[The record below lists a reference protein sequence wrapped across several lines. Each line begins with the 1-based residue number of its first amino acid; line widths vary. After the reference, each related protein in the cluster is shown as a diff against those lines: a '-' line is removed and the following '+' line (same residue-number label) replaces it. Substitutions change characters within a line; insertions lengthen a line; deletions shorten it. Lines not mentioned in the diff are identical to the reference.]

1 VIKPVGIVG
10 TGAVSCAGNNL
21 QEIWSSLKNRK
32 SGIQSTGLG
41 PVQNFEHLATQFP
54 RLKDS
59 RAAVFAAHALKESVE
74 AAGWKDWEKD
84 TAIVLA
90 TTAGQITLWE
100 NEVPQFVS
108 GKIAAGQFALAI
120 RNQSL
125 GSMCEA
131 LQDEFGLKGQSF
143 LITSA
148 CSASGQAL
156 ALGAQLIRQRKA
168 RRVLVGGFETLSRLT
183 VEGFRSLKLI
193 SPQIAKPFDRD
204 RDGINLSEGAA
215 FVALEDTLDA
225 AAFVLGHGL
234 TADAFHMT
242 APSNDGEGIMRAMRL
257 SLEMSGLK
265 TSDVDWIHGHGTG
278 SLANDLAEGTAVRN
292 LFGVDHPPV
301 SSTKWLHGHLL
312 GGSGLLETVLSVQA
326 LREGEAIPSLGL
338 ENPDP
343 AIPLKWQPPQ
353 GELKY
358 IVKTTLGFGGSNSA
372 VVLKKGRP

>member
-1 VIKPVGIVG
+1 MISPVAVVG

-21 QEIWSSLKNRK
+21 PEIWSALKNRR
-32 SGIQSTGLG
+32 SGIENGLG
-41 PVQNFEHLATQFP
+41 PVKNFEKLESQFP
-54 RLKDS
+54 RLKES
-59 RAAVFAAHALKESVE
+59 RAAVFAAVALQEAVE
-74 AAGWKDWEKD
+74 AAGWKDWQND

-100 NEVPQFVS
+100 NEIPQFVS
-108 GKIAAGQFALAI
+108 GKISAAQFALAI

-125 GSMCEA
+125 GSICEA
-131 LQDEFGLKGQSF
+131 LQDEFRLKGQSF

-156 ALGAQLIRQRKA
+156 ALGAQLIRQKKA
-168 RRVLVGGFETLSRLT
+168 RRCLVGGFETLSKLT

-193 SPQIAKPFDRD
+193 SLEVAKPFDRD
-204 RDGINLSEGAA
+204 RTGINLSEGAA
-215 FVALEDTLDA
+215 FVALEDSSAADA
-225 AAFVLGHGL
+225 FILGHGL

-242 APSNDGEGIMRAMRL
+242 APSTDGEGVLRAMRA
-257 SLEMSGLK
+257 SLQMSGLQ
-265 TSDVDWIHGHGTG
+265 TSDINWIHGHGTG

-292 LFGVDHPPV
+292 LFGENHPPI

-343 AIPLKWQPPQ
+343 AIPLNWHPPK
-353 GELKY
+353 GPLKY
-358 IVKTTLGFGGSNSA
+358 VVKTTLGFGGSNSA
-372 VVLKKGRP
+372 VVLKGRS